1 MKRLLQRTLAAA
13 GTVAMLATPIASSAQ
28 SMSVSFAPGDL
39 IKGSMDTV
47 YYFASDGKRYVFPNS
62 KTYFTWYANF
72 DTVKQISDNHLSTVP
87 LGGNV
92 TYRPGYKMVK
102 IDTDP
107 RTYAIDRGGVLR
119 HVASE
124 QMAQTLYGIAW
135 QNQIDDI
142 PDGFF
147 INYRIGTPI
156 EVANDYQPANVMTL
170 TTTIAQDKNLEEE
183 GVITVSIGSAG
194 NGFVPATITVKRG
207 TRVTWTNRDNLV
219 HNVSGSGWNSGDLR
233 YNESY
238 TKIYDT
244 VGSFDYT
251 DTIYPVMQG
260 TINVV
265 N

>member
-13 GTVAMLATPIASSAQ
+13 SSIAMLATPFASSA
-28 SMSVSFAPGDL
+28 MTVTTSFGPGDL

-47 YYFASDGKRYVFPNS
+47 YYFASNGKRYVFPNS

-72 DTVKQISDNHLSTVP
+72 DTVKVIPDNHLSTVP

-92 TYRPGYKMVK
+92 TYRPGRKMVK

-107 RTYAIDRGGVLR
+107 RTYVVDRGGVLR
-119 HVASE
+119 HVTSE
-124 QMAQTLYGIAW
+124 SLAQTLYGLNW
-135 QNQIDDI
+135 NNQIDDI

-156 EVANDYQPANVMTL
+156 ETASEYQPENVMTL

-183 GVITVSIGSAG
+183 GVVTISIGAPG
-194 NGFVPATITVKRG
+194 DGFVPSTITVKRG
-207 TRVTWTNRDNLV
+207 TRVTWTNRDNQV
-219 HNVSGSGWNSGDLR
+219 HNVSGPGWNSGDLA
-233 YNESY
+233 YQESY
-238 TKIYDT
+238 TKIYDV
-244 VGSFDYT
+244 VGSFDYNCS
-251 DTIYPVMQG
+251 IHPVMQG

>member
-1 MKRLLQRTLAAA
+1 MKRLFQRTLAAA
-13 GTVAMLATPIASSAQ
+13 GSVALLATPFASMAATTTA
-28 SMSVSFAPGDL
+28 FAPGDL

-47 YYFASDGKRYVFPNS
+47 YYFATDGKRYVFPNS

-72 DTVKQISDNHLSTVP
+72 DTVKQIPDNMLSTVP

-92 TYRPGYKMVK
+92 TYRPGRKMVK

-107 RTYAIDRGGVLR
+107 RTYAVDRGGVLR
-119 HVASE
+119 HVVSE
-124 QMAQTLYGIAW
+124 QMAETLYGIAW
-135 QNQIDDI
+135 KNQIDDI

-156 EVANDYQPANVMTL
+156 ETANDYQPTNVMTL

-183 GVITVSIGSAG
+183 GVVTISIGAPG
-194 NGFVPATITVKRG
+194 DGFVPSTITVKRG
-207 TRVTWTNRDNLV
+207 TRVTWTNRDNMV
-219 HNVSGSGWNSGDLR
+219 HNVSGPNWNSGDLE
-233 YNESY
+233 YQESY

-244 VGSFDYT
+244 VGSFDYNCS
-251 DTIYPVMQG
+251 IHPAMQG